1 MVTAPPRWSLAVL
14 VMATNPAAARSPD
27 SQM

>member
-14 VMATNPAAARSPD
+14 VVAANPAAARSPA